1 MVLSKQQKTSD
12 QLPMKRPNILSK
24 VYDVMDD
31 SQQETF
37 RQKLKEIGLNPR
49 VFHENYKLDTCK
61 INVMDCY
68 DLMVLILAPDRQFEH
83 PYYVLDSILNPRK
96 KPKKV
101 ASTVTPEPRKNVAK
115 QVDLEEI
122 IEERK
127 EELKEVDLSSKIL
140 RIIFSGYSL
149 QQLKLTDGSLVK
161 VDPRYEYHY
170 KKDIVGYR
178 MVAPTMK

>member
-1 MVLSKQQKTSD
+1 
-12 QLPMKRPNILSK
+12 
-24 VYDVMDD
+24 
-31 SQQETF
+31 
-37 RQKLKEIGLNPR
+37 
-49 VFHENYKLDTCK
+49 
-61 INVMDCY
+61 
-68 DLMVLILAPDRQFEH
+68 
-83 PYYVLDSILNPRK
+83 
-96 KPKKV
+96 
-101 ASTVTPEPRKNVAK
+101 VTPEPRKNVAK

-127 EELKEVDLSSKIL
+127 EELKEVDLSSKIQ
-140 RIIFSGYSL
+140 RIAYSGYSM

>member
-1 MVLSKQQKTSD
+1 
-12 QLPMKRPNILSK
+12 MKRPNILNK
-24 VYDVMDD
+24 VYDIMDAN
-31 SQQETF
+31 QQESF
-37 RQKLKEIGLNPR
+37 RVKLKEIGLNPR

-68 DLMVLILAPDRQFEH
+68 DLMVIILAPDRQFEH

-96 KPKKV
+96 KPARIAPPIK
-101 ASTVTPEPRKNVAK
+101 PEPRKNVVK
-115 QVDLEEI
+115 QIDLEEI

-127 EELKEVDLSSKIL
+127 EELKEVDLSSKIQ
-140 RIIFSGYSL
+140 RIAYSGYSM
-149 QQLKLTDGSLVK
+149 QQLLLTDGSLVK

-170 KKDIVGYR
+170 KKDIAGYR

>member
-1 MVLSKQQKTSD
+1 
-12 QLPMKRPNILSK
+12 MKRPNILNK
-24 VYDVMDD
+24 VYDIMDAN
-31 SQQETF
+31 QQESF
-37 RQKLKEIGLNPR
+37 RLKLKEIGLNTR

-68 DLMVLILAPDRQFEH
+68 DLMVIILAPDRQFEH

-96 KPKKV
+96 KPARIAPPIK
-101 ASTVTPEPRKNVAK
+101 PEPRKNVAK
-115 QVDLEEI
+115 QIDLEEI

-127 EELKEVDLSSKIL
+127 EELKEVDLSSKIQ
-140 RIIFSGYSL
+140 RITYSGYSM
-149 QQLKLTDGSLVK
+149 QQLLLTDGSLVK

-170 KKDIVGYR
+170 RKDIAGYR